1 MHLEERLVRFK
12 GTTNEKDLYAFF
24 NELAQ
29 GFLYGGYIQ
38 VRNEYRIY
46 IRTVEFYFHSEELD
60 GIHDPII
67 YHRNIRDKE
76 GNILEIVPYFPIMS
90 LHAHSSGYDITFESE
105 VGKYRSSSL
114 IRSYEVKD
122 KDGRYLLWDAEN
134 GMFLKSEKYGYN
146 TQSTYL
152 YYLLNGFPLG
162 ISNNI
167 KWVDAPIMQKIEME
181 IRNRKNVF
189 KSKNEYVYEKIR
201 RRKMR
206 TTMEFYKNRT
216 YITKNAE

>member
-167 KWVDAPIMQKIEME
+167 KWVDAPIMQKIEM
-181 IRNRKNVF
+181 
-189 KSKNEYVYEKIR
+189 
-201 RRKMR
+201 
-206 TTMEFYKNRT
+206 
-216 YITKNAE
+216 

>member
-38 VRNEYRIY
+38 VQNEYRIY

-162 ISNNI
+162 ISNDV
-167 KWVDAPIMQKIEME
+167 KWVDAPIMQKIEPE

-189 KSKNEYVYEKIR
+189 KSKSEYVYEKIEWEKCER
-201 RRKMR
+201 LWSFTRK
-206 TTMEFYKNRT
+206 EQV
-216 YITKNAE
+216 

>member
-46 IRTVEFYFHSEELD
+46 VRTVEFYFHSEELD

-189 KSKNEYVYEKIR
+189 KSKNEYVYEKIDGER
-201 RRKMR
+201 CERPWSFTR
-206 TTMEFYKNRT
+206 TEP
-216 YITKNAE
+216 I